1 MHDHEKNVKRDIYT
15 SIKTY
20 ILFIFVP
27 QIGQKNTHKHQQRAT
42 TKNVKRDLY
51 KRNFMTN
58 L

>member
-42 TKNVKRDLY
+42 TKNLTKETYINVIS
-51 KRNFMTN
+51 
-58 L
+58 